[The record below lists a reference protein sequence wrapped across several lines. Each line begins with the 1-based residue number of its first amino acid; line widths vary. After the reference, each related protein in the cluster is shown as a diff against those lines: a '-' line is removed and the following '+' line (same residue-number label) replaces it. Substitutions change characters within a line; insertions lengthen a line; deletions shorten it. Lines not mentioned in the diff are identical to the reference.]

1 MLLKLIKSIILLGGK
16 MRIPYKTRLLIAI
29 SVLTVVF
36 IAGCVDTSVNP
47 LPNNVDYSSQISIA
61 NLVSGAG
68 AANLTLNSQSLGTAD
83 LGSEYPG
90 ILPFL
95 TVPSGNKVLSVSFAT
110 APVQTYKF
118 AAISLYKQR
127 IYLVGTAAKSEAFSV
142 LQRYARQ
149 TIDSPTDAYLYPVD
163 TASVTLFNGSPD
175 AKINSVTIGGNKTT
189 FTTPLVMGKGVA
201 YTKLAAGS
209 YDFAFNIT
217 FKVALTDTTS
227 MDSTMN
233 TTPFNYTVVSQGRY
247 SVALY
252 DSAANLQ
259 HAVFID
265 D

>member
-16 MRIPYKTRLLIAI
+16 MRVPYKTRLLIAI

-36 IAGCVDTSVNP
+36 IAGCVDTSVDP
-47 LPNNVDYSSQISIA
+47 IPNSVDYSSQIAIS
-61 NLVSGAG
+61 NLVTGAG
-68 AANLTLNSQSLGTAD
+68 AANLTLNGQALGTVAV
-83 LGSEYPG
+83 GSEYPG
-90 ILPFL
+90 QLPFL

-110 APVQTYKF
+110 AASKEYRF
-118 AAISLYKQR
+118 AATTDYKQR
-127 IYLVGTAAKSEAFSV
+127 IYLVGTAAKSEVFRVA
-142 LQRYARQ
+142 QRYIGQ
-149 TIDSPTDAYLYPVD
+149 TKDSPTDASLYPAD
-163 TASVTLFNGSPD
+163 TAWVALFNGSPD
-175 AKINSVTIGGNKTT
+175 AKINSLTISGKKTT
-189 FTTPLVMGKGVA
+189 FTAPLVKGQGVP

-209 YDFAFNIT
+209 YDFSFNIT

-233 TTPFNYTVVSQGRY
+233 TAPFNYTVVSKAKY

-252 DSAANLQ
+252 DSANNLQ

>member
-1 MLLKLIKSIILLGGK
+1 

-47 LPNNVDYSSQISIA
+47 IPNSVDYSSQIAIA

-68 AANLTLNSQSLGTAD
+68 TANLTLNGQSLGTVAV
-83 LGSEYPG
+83 GSEYPDQ
-90 ILPFL
+90 LPFL
-95 TVPSGNKVLSVSFAT
+95 TVPSGNKVLSVSFAN
-110 APVQTYKF
+110 APNQTYKF

-127 IYLVGTAAKSEAFSV
+127 IYLVGTAAKSQAFSV

-149 TIDSPTDAYLYPVD
+149 TKDSPKDAYLYPVD
-163 TASVTLFNGSPD
+163 TASVALFNGSPD
-175 AKINSVTIGGNKTT
+175 AQINSVTIGGKKTT
-189 FTTPLVMGKGVA
+189 FTTPLGMGKGVP

-209 YDFAFNIT
+209 YNFEFNIT
-217 FKVALTDTTS
+217 FKVALTDSTS
-227 MDSTMN
+227 KDSTMN
-233 TTPFNYTVVSQGRY
+233 TPSFNYTVASQGRY
-247 SVALY
+247 SIALY